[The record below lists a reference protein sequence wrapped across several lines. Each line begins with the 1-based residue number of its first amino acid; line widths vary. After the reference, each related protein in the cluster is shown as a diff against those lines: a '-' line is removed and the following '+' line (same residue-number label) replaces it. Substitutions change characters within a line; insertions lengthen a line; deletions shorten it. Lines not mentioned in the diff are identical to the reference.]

1 MPKSIYK
8 ILIVILIIAGISACA
23 TVGSPSGGPKDEIPP
38 VKLGSKPLEN
48 SVNYH
53 KNKIE
58 IFFDEI
64 VNVQNASDKVIVS
77 PPQKKIPTVRGMTK
91 KIVVELADSLL
102 DNTTYTI
109 DFTDAIVDY
118 NENNPYGS
126 YAFSFSTGPSIDT
139 LCASGY
145 VLDAQTLA
153 PLTGI
158 VVGCYAN
165 LDDSAFLRLPFERI
179 SKTDADGHF
188 NLRNLKDSIPYHIF
202 ALGDQ
207 NRDYHFDQKGEP
219 IGLLDSAITLWAER
233 CLRNDT
239 IWKDTVTV
247 DTIVAREVTCFYPD
261 DLIFKYFKEDFGR
274 QYLVKSERLKPER
287 FDLYFGYKSDSLP
300 QLKLLAPDSLSQVLD
315 SLGAHWYSL
324 EKSPTNDTLFYWLA
338 DSALIRLDT
347 LRIQIDYLKTDSS
360 EHLSHQCDTLSLF
373 TRKEK
378 TTAKK
383 TKENAKAKKSK
394 EKVEENPHAVNIR
407 EIGAQIDSLRWQADS
422 LNRLIPGAEPIA
434 WLEMLPSYFQ
444 SDSLTSR
451 SVPENASELVVPG
464 IPEVMAEDS
473 TATLA
478 ADSTATATDSAK
490 EQCDKLL
497 STIQSL
503 GKQWEK
509 EKELLRKDSLP
520 PVVYLNVSDN
530 LGDKIDIFSRPT
542 FVCETPLRDFDPGV
556 VHLFFMDE
564 DSTWTETGDYTLIR
578 DENNIRRFHIDCD
591 WYYGE
596 SFQITIDSMG
606 LQSIYGFGNEKYKK
620 EFSIKEEE
628 EYARLILTVVGL
640 EEGQKAIVELMNKS
654 EEVLFRKA
662 VEGETADCRNI
673 TPGEYFVRLFI
684 DNNHD
689 GKWTTGCY
697 EEHRQPEPV
706 YYLEKM
712 LTLKANWDDNEIW
725 NIHALPL
732 ERQRPQELRPQT
744 DSSKKSG
751 GRR

>member
-23 TVGSPSGGPKDEIPP
+23 TIGSPTGGPKDETPP

-77 PPQKKIPTVRGMTK
+77 PPQKKVPTVRGMTK

-126 YAFSFSTGPSIDT
+126 FAFSFSTGPSIDT
-139 LCASGY
+139 LCTSGY
-145 VLDAQTLA
+145 VLDARTLA
-153 PLTGI
+153 PLAGI

-188 NLRNLKDSIPYHIF
+188 DLRNLKDSIPYHIF

-239 IWKDTVTV
+239 IWKDTLTI
-247 DTIVAREVTCFYPD
+247 DTIVPREVTCFYPD
-261 DLIFKYFKEDFGR
+261 DLIFRYFKEDFGR
-274 QYLVKSERLKPER
+274 QYLVKSERLKPGR

-300 QLKLLAPDSLSQVLD
+300 QLKLLVPDSLSQVLD
-315 SLGAHWYSL
+315 SLGAHWYTL

-338 DSALIRLDT
+338 DSALIKLDT
-347 LRIQIDYLKTDSS
+347 LSIQIDYLKTDST

-373 TRKEK
+373 TKKEK
-378 TTAKK
+378 VTTKKSKDSSKAKK
-383 TKENAKAKKSK
+383 TK
-394 EKVEENPHAVNIR
+394 EKVEENPHAVKIR
-407 EIGAQIDSLRWQADS
+407 EYTAQIDSLRLQADS
-422 LNRLIPGAEPIA
+422 LDLLVDSIA
-434 WLEMLPSYFQ
+434 D
-444 SDSLTSR
+444 DS
-451 SVPENASELVVPG
+451 
-464 IPEVMAEDS
+464 I
-473 TATLA
+473 
-478 ADSTATATDSAK
+478 SAGS
-490 EQCDKLL
+490 QRQHDDIIGV
-497 STIQSL
+497 IQSL
-503 GKQWEK
+503 ETKVEQEK
-509 EKELLRKDSLP
+509 EQWRLDTLP
-520 PVVYLNVSDN
+520 PVVYLNVTDN
-530 LGDKIDIFSRPT
+530 LSEKIDVFSRPT
-542 FVCETPLRDFDPGV
+542 FVCETPLRDFNPGA

-564 DSTWTETGDYTLIR
+564 DSTWTETGDYQLVR
-578 DENNIRRFHIDCD
+578 DGNNIRRSQIDCD

-596 SFQITIDSMG
+596 RFQITIDSMG
-606 LQSIYGFGNEKYKK
+606 LQSIYGFGNDKFKK

-640 EEGQKAIVELMNKS
+640 EEGQHAIVELMNKS
-654 EEVLFRKA
+654 EEVLFRKV

-684 DNNHD
+684 DHDHD

-732 ERQRPQELRPQT
+732 EKQRPQELRPQ
-744 DSSKKSG
+744 SSDKKKSSSSP
-751 GRR
+751 RR